1 MKNLKSI
8 FIAAAL
14 FLSAQFATAQSK
26 VAHIDV
32 SVLMTT
38 MPEYK
43 NAQAQLEKI
52 QKSYEDEYG
61 AMVNEF
67 QTKMEKYK
75 TEAENGTATEA
86 LNETRGKEMEDMRGR
101 IQLFRENSSKELETK
116 SGDMLKPIFEKAQAA
131 IQKVAKAK
139 GVSYVLD
146 ATSPGTLLY
155 IEGGMDLMAD
165 VKKELGF

>member
-14 FLSAQFATAQSK
+14 FLSAQFATAQTK

-155 IEGGMDLMAD
+155 VEGGMDLMAD

>member
-155 IEGGMDLMAD
+155 VEGGMDLMAD